1 LHARFPTTIAIV
13 LEHDVFGVAFVDI
26 HVSFPSCNT
35 PVLPPA
41 YRSRL

>member
-26 HVSFPSCNT
+26 HVCHK
-35 PVLPPA
+35 
-41 YRSRL
+41 